1 MITAPVAQEI
11 RPASRHGRQ
20 RGYSRRIA
28 APQRQSER
36 RMTAFFISSTNP
48 EADLQRCDESR
59 KFLSRLVI
67 TGATQQG
74 EIKMFE
80 GVVQSIEDYG
90 DNSPPGRRWR
100 VTMIDES

>member
-1 MITAPVAQEI
+1 
-11 RPASRHGRQ
+11 
-20 RGYSRRIA
+20 
-28 APQRQSER
+28 
-36 RMTAFFISSTNP
+36 MTAFFISSTNP

-100 VTMIDES
+100 VTLVIAYATWTRTKRGIGRPSTIYRWNDRFAAGSI